1 MRVGRC
7 GLGMRHTL
15 EGVPTLEG
23 GVEQN
28 RTTSPEVIIS
38 GRNARSTVVGFL
50 NVLTGRLVRTA
61 RQRARGEDIAAG
73 VQALGDVEVRGLLI
87 RDGAP
92 PHQALGSHAGR
103 PKLWAL

>member
-15 EGVPTLEG
+15 EGVSTLEG

-38 GRNARSTVVGFL
+38 GRNARRTVVGFL

-61 RQRARGEDIAAG
+61 RQRARGEDIAG

-87 RDGAP
+87 RDDAP

>member
-15 EGVPTLEG
+15 EGVPTLED

-50 NVLTGRLVRTA
+50 NVLTGRLVRMA
-61 RQRARGEDIAAG
+61 RQRAQGEDIAAG
-73 VQALGDVEVRGLLI
+73 VQRLGDVEVRGLLI
-87 RDGAP
+87 RDDAP
-92 PHQALGSHAGR
+92 PHQALGSRAAR
-103 PKLWAL
+103 AKLWAL

>member
-15 EGVPTLEG
+15 EGVPTLED

-38 GRNARSTVVGFL
+38 GRNARSTVVRFL
-50 NVLTGRLVRTA
+50 NVLTGRLVQAA
-61 RQRARGEDIAAG
+61 RQRARGEDIAG

-87 RDGAP
+87 RDDAP